1 MGPYLVMVEYGK
13 ARHDWFEQEQEQYST
28 GPWPIGVLAHRLGL
42 DVIDVAGGL
51 ASQGISLK
59 VALGNQTERD
69 AVARAI
75 RDNARK
81 GCVLD
86 ALLTRRIWRAH
97 LRSLFPWIEEVRQKV
112 IARYD
117 RRLTIDHF
125 QRDLGAKTVEDIE
138 FGGIVKQ
145 LISAVQPREG
155 DFLRAMWNMRNDL
168 AHRKPAA
175 GSDLKQALD
184 LAGILGFAEQF

>member
-1 MGPYLVMVEYGK
+1 MIL
-13 ARHDWFEQEQEQYST
+13 
-28 GPWPIGVLAHRLGL
+28 
-42 DVIDVAGGL
+42 
-51 ASQGISLK
+51 ISSNIPTS
-59 VALGNQTERD
+59 G
-69 AVARAI
+69 
-75 RDNARK
+75 
-81 GCVLD
+81 
-86 ALLTRRIWRAH
+86 
-97 LRSLFPWIEEVRQKV
+97 SLFPWIEEVRQKV

-117 RRLTIDHF
+117 RRLTVDRF

-145 LISAVQPREG
+145 LISTVQPREG

-184 LAGILGFAEQF
+184 LVGRRRSGLCQKRTRSRA